1 MQMRSFNER
10 IFVWFLKWRKATNSV
25 RFTLKKLYFSIR
37 RTPFTEGYFHV
48 KMCVYKKKVCEN
60 DSTDWRL

>member
-37 RTPFTEGYFHV
+37 KDLFTEVFFHV
-48 KMCVYKKKVCEN
+48 KM
-60 DSTDWRL
+60 